1 MIESIRKMWKIGE
14 LRKKILYTFLMLVL
28 FRLVG
33 VIPAPGVD
41 VAKVMSQNNTSTLPT
56 PYINASIIMQLL
68 TIAIPALER
77 MSKEDD
83 GRQKINRITRYVTV
97 GLAALQAIGL
107 VRGLGYIRSGWLN
120 YVLVGVSMAG
130 GTALAMWIG
139 ERITEKGVGNGV
151 SLLIFVGIIS
161 NLFNGIVAGFQTATT
176 TGTTSGWLNLII
188 IVVTCILMTVIV
200 TFVELGERRIPL
212 IAKQVKGRRV
222 YGGQN
227 THMSLKVVSVG
238 VLPLIFAYS
247 FLAFPGTIAQLID
260 PKAEGWFTRWWLTN
274 MSTGSVWYL
283 IISALLIIAFTFFY
297 SSISFDPKQ
306 QAESLQQQGAVIPG
320 QRGKNIR
327 QYLQN
332 IMNRLNLFAAFFLA
346 ILAAVPTLLLKL
358 AENPSLDPIALSEE
372 FVKGYYGA
380 AAEPMGRYLDYLEAR
395 QKTGVGCL
403 DVPQRQHL
411 DPLRNQP
418 LYDSAVDLRIHK
430 RTCRVTALREG
441 QRRRGQACLEIPDV
455 VASVVEPVKGF
466 PVVGFR
472 IKKSNFLHDVFHY
485 SSVSKRTIQVSFYS
499 VLR

>member
-1 MIESIRKMWKIGE
+1 MIESIRKMWKIEE
-14 LRKKILYTFLMLVL
+14 LRKKILYTFFMLVI

-41 VAKVMSQNNTSTLPT
+41 VAKVMSQNNTSTLPLLELVNMMTGNAFSQMTIMAMGIT

-77 MSKEDD
+77 MSKEED
-83 GRQKINRITRYVTV
+83 GREKINRITRYVTV

-107 VRGLGYIRSGWLN
+107 VRGLGYIKAGWLN
-120 YVLVGVSMAG
+120 YVLVGVTMAG

-161 NLFNGIVAGFQTATT
+161 NLFNGIVSGFNTATT
-176 TGTTSGWLNLII
+176 TGTTSGWINLIV

-212 IAKQVKGRRV
+212 QIAKQVKGRRV

-260 PKAEGWFTRWWLTN
+260 PKAEGWFTRWWMTN

-306 QAESLQQQGAVIPG
+306 QAEQLQQQGAVIPG

-346 ILAAVPTLLLKL
+346 ILAAVPTLLLRL
-358 AENPSLDPIALSEE
+358 AGVQVPFAASSILIA
-372 FVKGYYGA
+372 V
-380 AAEPMGRYLDYLEAR
+380 
-395 QKTGVGCL
+395 
-403 DVPQRQHL
+403 
-411 DPLRNQP
+411 
-418 LYDSAVDLRIHK
+418 
-430 RTCRVTALREG
+430 
-441 QRRRGQACLEIPDV
+441 
-455 VASVVEPVKGF
+455 
-466 PVVGFR
+466 
-472 IKKSNFLHDVFHY
+472 
-485 SSVSKRTIQVSFYS
+485 SVSLETIRTIQGEMS
-499 VLR
+499 VRGIDMDMDGFM

>member
-1 MIESIRKMWKIGE
+1 MIENIRKMWKITE
-14 LRKKILYTFLMLVL
+14 LRKKILYTFGMLL
-28 FRLVG
+28 IFRLVG

-41 VAKVMSQNNTSTLPT
+41 VARVMSANNTSTLPLLELVNMMTGNNFSQMTLMAMGIT

-77 MSKEDD
+77 MSKDEEG
-83 GRQKINRITRYVTV
+83 GREKINKITRYVTI

-107 VRGLGYIRSGWLN
+107 VRGLGYIKAGWLN

-139 ERITEKGVGNGV
+139 ERITEKGIGNGV

-161 NLFNGIVAGFQTATT
+161 NLFNGIVSGFNTAST
-176 TGTTSGWLNLII
+176 TGTTSGWINLLVI
-188 IVVTCILMTVIV
+188 IVTTILMTVIV

-212 IAKQVKGRRV
+212 QIAKQVKGRRV
-222 YGGQN
+222 YGGQS

-260 PKAEGWFTRWWLTN
+260 PQMNGWFTQWWTRN
-274 MSTGSVWYL
+274 MYTGSVWYM

-306 QAESLQQQGAVIPG
+306 QAEQLQQQGAVIPG

-332 IMNRLNLFAAFFLA
+332 TMSRLNLFAALFLA
-346 ILAAVPTLLLKL
+346 VLAAVPTLLLRL
-358 AENPSLDPIALSEE
+358 AGVQVPFAASSILIA
-372 FVKGYYGA
+372 V
-380 AAEPMGRYLDYLEAR
+380 
-395 QKTGVGCL
+395 
-403 DVPQRQHL
+403 
-411 DPLRNQP
+411 
-418 LYDSAVDLRIHK
+418 
-430 RTCRVTALREG
+430 
-441 QRRRGQACLEIPDV
+441 
-455 VASVVEPVKGF
+455 
-466 PVVGFR
+466 
-472 IKKSNFLHDVFHY
+472 
-485 SSVSKRTIQVSFYS
+485 SVSLETIRTIQGEMSIRGIEMNMDNVGFM
-499 VLR
+499 

>member
-14 LRKKILYTFLMLVL
+14 LRKKIIYTFLMLLVY
-28 FRLVG
+28 RLVG

-41 VAKVMSQNNTSTLPT
+41 AVKVFASEQVSNLPLLGLVNMMTGNAFEKMTVMAMGIT

-77 MSKEDD
+77 LSKEED
-83 GRQKINRITRYVTV
+83 GRQKINRITRYVTI

-107 VRGLGYIRSGWLN
+107 VRGLGFIKAGWLN

-139 ERITEKGVGNGV
+139 ERITEKGIGNGI
-151 SLLIFVGIIS
+151 SLLIFAGIIS
-161 NLFNGIVAGFQTATT
+161 NLFNGIVRGFTTAS
-176 TGTTSGWLNLII
+176 GNATTSGWLTLI
-188 IVVTCILMTVIV
+188 IVVVTAILMTIVV

-212 IAKQVKGRRV
+212 QIAKQVKGRRV

-260 PKAEGWFTRWWLTN
+260 PKEQGWFTQWWKVN
-274 MSTGSVWYL
+274 MSQGAVWYM

-306 QAESLQQQGAVIPG
+306 QAEQLQQQGAVIPG

-332 IMNRLNLFAAFFLA
+332 IVSRLHLFAAFFLA
-346 ILAAVPTLLLKL
+346 ILAAVPTLLITL
-358 AENPSLDPIALSEE
+358 AGVHPNDIPFAASSILIA
-372 FVKGYYGA
+372 V
-380 AAEPMGRYLDYLEAR
+380 
-395 QKTGVGCL
+395 
-403 DVPQRQHL
+403 
-411 DPLRNQP
+411 
-418 LYDSAVDLRIHK
+418 
-430 RTCRVTALREG
+430 
-441 QRRRGQACLEIPDV
+441 
-455 VASVVEPVKGF
+455 
-466 PVVGFR
+466 
-472 IKKSNFLHDVFHY
+472 
-485 SSVSKRTIQVSFYS
+485 SVSLETIRTIQGEMS
-499 VLR
+499 VRGIDMDMDGFM

>member
-1 MIESIRKMWKIGE
+1 MIENIRKMWRIPE
-14 LRKKILYTFLMLVL
+14 IRKKIVYTFLMLLL

-41 VAKVMSQNNTSTLPT
+41 AVRAMNASNTNNLPLLELVNMMTGNNFSQMTLMAMGIT

-77 MSKEDD
+77 LSKEDD

-107 VRGLGYIRSGWLN
+107 VRGLGYMQRDASGHISALT
-120 YVLVGVSMAG
+120 YILVGVSMAG

-139 ERITEKGVGNGV
+139 ERITEKGIGNGV

-161 NLFNGIVAGFQTATT
+161 NLFNGIVAGFTTAST
-176 TGTTSGWLNLII
+176 TGTTSGWINLLV
-188 IVVTCILMTVIV
+188 IVVTCILMTVVV

-212 IAKQVKGRRV
+212 QIAKQVKGRRV
-222 YGGQN
+222 YGGQS

-260 PKAEGWFTRWWLTN
+260 PKANGWFTRWWMTN
-274 MSTGSVWYL
+274 MYTGSVWYM

-306 QAESLQQQGAVIPG
+306 QAEQLQQQGAVIPG

-332 IMNRLNLFAAFFLA
+332 IVSRLNLFAALFLA
-346 ILAAVPTLLLKL
+346 ILAAVPTLLLRL
-358 AENPSLDPIALSEE
+358 AGVSVPFAASSILIA
-372 FVKGYYGA
+372 V
-380 AAEPMGRYLDYLEAR
+380 
-395 QKTGVGCL
+395 
-403 DVPQRQHL
+403 
-411 DPLRNQP
+411 
-418 LYDSAVDLRIHK
+418 
-430 RTCRVTALREG
+430 
-441 QRRRGQACLEIPDV
+441 
-455 VASVVEPVKGF
+455 
-466 PVVGFR
+466 
-472 IKKSNFLHDVFHY
+472 
-485 SSVSKRTIQVSFYS
+485 SVSLETIRTLQGEMS
-499 VLR
+499 VRGIEMDMENIGFM